1 MTTATR
7 RVSAFAAVAVLVCA
21 AQVLAQPPVE
31 DAARRRIA
39 MEKLA
44 VVGSALYIG
53 AHPDDENTAM
63 LAWLAQGRKVR
74 TAYLSLTRG
83 DGGQNLIG
91 TEQGDELG
99 VVRTEELLAARQI
112 DGAEQFFTRAIDFGF
127 SKTPEET
134 LRFWGHDAVLSD
146 VVWVIRSFRPDVII
160 TRFPPNASGGHGH
173 HTASAILA
181 SEAFAAAADPKR
193 FPEQLKYVAPW
204 QAKRLMWNAWRRPG
218 ESAPAEGPPELT
230 VALGAYDPVLG
241 ESYTEIAA
249 ASRSM
254 HKSQGFGSTPRRGPQ
269 PNFLQFVAGD
279 PPKSDLFD
287 GVDLTWN
294 RIPGGGAV
302 GSILA
307 RAIAA
312 YRDTDPA
319 ASVSALLKALAAIDG
334 LERAPWVAEK
344 RHELVEAIRM
354 CTGLW
359 LEAISATPTAT
370 PGRSVE
376 VTAMALNR
384 SAVPLTL
391 VRVETPFQ
399 PGMRIDTPGPGH
411 PVMIGGGSRDPMT
424 PLENNRP
431 ATETIA
437 FHLPKDIAYTQ
448 PYWLAAPHGI
458 GLFTVT
464 DQTLIGEPRTPP
476 AVAVTFVI
484 LAGVQELRYSVSVQ
498 HRWTDPVEGERIR
511 DLAIVP
517 AVTVN
522 FAAPVLVVPDANP
535 RVVRAVARANETEVA
550 ATLRLT
556 VPAGWRVEPESVP
569 LEFKARGEE
578 RAVRFTLMPPP
589 GESTGELSAF
599 VVTNREEPA
608 RSLVEISHPHIPVQ
622 TLLPPAQVK
631 LVRVDVGPPIKRVG
645 YVMGPGDEVPE
656 ILRQLGV
663 QVSLLSDDDLEDADL
678 AGFDAIVVGVRAYN
692 TRPSL
697 AQAEDRLLAYVQ
709 GGGTLV
715 VQYNNDRD
723 LLTDRLGPYPIKLS
737 RERVTDETA
746 PVTVLAPDSPLLTT
760 PNAISAADFS
770 GWVQERGLYFPESW
784 DPRYQAPLAMSDPG
798 EKPLDGSLLFA
809 RVGKGSYVYTGLAFF
824 RQLPAGVPGAIR
836 LFVNLL
842 AGGKPHG

>member
-1 MTTATR
+1 MIISR
-7 RVSAFAAVAVLVCA
+7 RLRPLALAAAVLCA
-21 AQVLAQPPVE
+21 ARALAQPPVE

-91 TEQGDELG
+91 TEQGDLLG

-181 SEAFAAAADPKR
+181 SEAFTAAADPAR
-193 FPEQLKYVAPW
+193 FPEQLKYVTPW

-218 ESAPAEGPPELT
+218 ESVPAGVPPELT
-230 VALGAYDPVLG
+230 VDLGAYDPVLG

-254 HKSQGFGSTPRRGPQ
+254 HKSQGFGSTPRRGPM

-287 GVDLTWN
+287 GINLTWS
-294 RIPGGGAV
+294 RIPGGRAV
-302 GSILA
+302 GGILA
-307 RAIAA
+307 RTIAA

-319 ASVSALLKALAAIDG
+319 ASVPALLQALAALDR
-334 LERAPWVAEK
+334 LAPDPWIPVK
-344 RHELVEAIRM
+344 RKELLDEIAS
-354 CTGLW
+354 CSGLW
-359 LEAISATPTAT
+359 LEAMSATSTVT
-370 PGRSVE
+370 PGGSAE
-376 VTAMALNR
+376 VTAVALDR
-384 SAVPLTL
+384 SQVPMSLVSVELSGSPIATVPL
-391 VRVETPFQ
+391 R
-399 PGMRIDTPGPGH
+399 
-411 PVMIGGGSRDPMT
+411 
-424 PLENNRP
+424 PLEPNVPETRVIAAKVP
-431 ATETIA
+431 ADA
-437 FHLPKDIAYTQ
+437 PYTQ
-448 PYWLAAPHGI
+448 PYWLVRPHGI
-458 GLFTVT
+458 GLFAVG
-464 DQTLIGEPRTPP
+464 DQTLIGRPKNPP
-476 AVAVTFVI
+476 AMTVSFV
-484 LAGVQELRYSVSVQ
+484 LRIGEQDLTYTVPVQ

-511 DLAIVP
+511 DLAVVP

-522 FAAPVLVVPDANP
+522 FAAPVLVVPDSNP
-535 RVVRAVARANETEVA
+535 QVVRAVARANEADVK
-550 ATLRLT
+550 ATVRLT
-556 VPAGWRVEPESVP
+556 VPPGWRVEPERVP
-569 LEFKARGEE
+569 LEFKTRGEE
-578 RAVRFTLMPPP
+578 RAVRFTLTPPA
-589 GESTGELSAF
+589 GESTGELTAF
-599 VVTNREEPA
+599 LVTDHEEPA

-631 LVRVDVGPPIKRVG
+631 LVRVNLAPPVKRVG

-656 ILRQLGV
+656 ILRQIGV
-663 QVSLLSDDDLEDADL
+663 QVSLLSDDDLESADL

-692 TRPSL
+692 TRPGL
-697 AQAEDRLLAYVQ
+697 AQAEDRLLAYVEN
-709 GGGTLV
+709 GGTLV
-715 VQYNNDRD
+715 VQYNNDRG
-723 LLTDRLGPYPIKLS
+723 LVTDRIGPYPIKLS

-809 RVGKGSYVYTGLAFF
+809 RVGRGSYVYTGLAFF

-836 LFVNLL
+836 LFANLL
-842 AGGKPHG
+842 AGGRPHG

>member
-7 RVSAFAAVAVLVCA
+7 RVSAFAAVTVLVCA

-193 FPEQLKYVAPW
+193 FPEQLTYVAPW

-218 ESAPAEGPPELT
+218 ESAPAGAPPELT
-230 VALGAYDPVLG
+230 VDLGAYDPVLG

-254 HKSQGFGSTPRRGPQ
+254 HKSQGFGSTPRRGPM

-279 PPKSDLFD
+279 PPTSDLFD
-287 GVDLTWN
+287 GIDLTWS

-307 RAIAA
+307 RTIAA

-319 ASVSALLKALAAIDG
+319 ACVPALLQALAALDR
-334 LERAPWVAEK
+334 LAPDPWVSVK
-344 RHELVEAIRM
+344 RKELLDEIASCSGV
-354 CTGLW
+354 W
-359 LEAISATPTAT
+359 LEAMSATPTVT
-370 PGRSVE
+370 PGGSAE
-376 VTAMALNR
+376 VTAVALDR
-384 SAVPLTL
+384 SRVPMSL
-391 VRVETPFQ
+391 VSVQ
-399 PGMRIDTPGPGH
+399 LS
-411 PVMIGGGSRDPMT
+411 GGGPIG
-424 PLENNRP
+424 PLRSLEPNVPETRVIALKVP
-431 ATETIA
+431 ADA
-437 FHLPKDIAYTQ
+437 PYTQ
-448 PYWLAAPHGI
+448 PYWLVRPHGI
-458 GLFTVT
+458 GLFDVR
-464 DQTLIGEPRTPP
+464 DQTLIGRPKNPP
-476 AVAVTFVI
+476 AMTASFM
-484 LAGVQELRYSVSVQ
+484 LRIGEQDLTYTVPVQ

-522 FAAPVLVVPDANP
+522 FAAPVLVVPDSNT
-535 RVVRAVARANETEVA
+535 RVVRAVARANEAGATA
-550 ATLRLT
+550 AVRLAA
-556 VPAGWRVEPESVP
+556 PAGWSVVPESVP
-569 LEFKARGEE
+569 VVFAARGEE

-663 QVSLLSDDDLEDADL
+663 QVSLLSDDDLEGADL

-746 PVTVLAPDSPLLTT
+746 PVTVLAPHSPLLTT

-798 EKPLDGSLLFA
+798 EKPLDGSVLFA
-809 RVGKGSYVYTGLAFF
+809 HVGKGSYVYTGLAFF

-836 LFVNLL
+836 LFANLL